1 MVTQHEGVRRLHV
14 AMALYG
20 DLTYDSRVRKEA
32 RTLASH
38 GYDVTVVC
46 LAADDET
53 RDLPTN
59 VKVVVCRAADD
70 TALPGQVNP
79 FRTSS
84 GSRLRSLMGG
94 AGWLRAYAGNL
105 RAWGRSAAAACD
117 AVDIWH
123 AHDLTGLAAV
133 APVTDQTVPIVY
145 DSHELY
151 LETGTAARLPLPAGL
166 LLRRYERRLVS
177 RAAAVITVNDEIA
190 DVLRSRYRPRR
201 IEVVHNCPDPW
212 NPPLVRPDL
221 IRAAARIPM
230 HAPVVLYHGM
240 LTSGRGIEN
249 LMQALEDPRLRGA
262 HLVLM
267 GSGPRRDTYAEVAGS
282 STGRRVHILDPVP
295 PSVLQSWV
303 ASADV
308 GAMPN
313 PGGTLNDRFS
323 TPNKLFECLAAGV
336 PVVASDF
343 ATMRR
348 IVVDNSEGPLGA
360 VCDPSRVEA
369 IAGALHSILELGGAE
384 SEALRQRCF
393 AAARDRWNWQSES
406 ERLLDVYEDLTA
418 LATPRRQVTQPS
430 PT

>member
-1 MVTQHEGVRRLHV
+1 VAQHEGRQRPHV

-46 LAADDET
+46 LAADHEP
-53 RDLPTN
+53 RDLPDS
-59 VKVVVCRAADD
+59 VRVLIREADD
-70 TALPGQVNP
+70 QTALPGQVNP
-79 FRTSS
+79 FRSSTS
-84 GSRLRSLMGG
+84 GRLASLIGG
-94 AGWLRAYAGNL
+94 AGWLRTYVSNL
-105 RAWGRSAAAACD
+105 RAWGRSAAIACG

-133 APVTDQTVPIVY
+133 APVVDRKVPIIY

-151 LETGTAARLPLPAGL
+151 LETGTASRLPLPARM

-177 RAAAVITVNDEIA
+177 SVAAVITVNSEIA
-190 DVLRSRYRPRR
+190 DVLRRLYRPRR
-201 IEVVHNCPDPW
+201 VEVVHNCPDLW
-212 NPPLVRPDL
+212 DPPSVRPDL
-221 IRAAARIPM
+221 LRAAAGIPM
-230 HAPVVLYHGM
+230 HAPVVLYHGR
-240 LTSGRGIEN
+240 LGVGRGIEH
-249 LMQALEDPRLRGA
+249 LIEVLERPGLEQV

-267 GSGPRRDTYAEVAGS
+267 GSGPSRETYLEATRNPQGS
-282 STGRRVHILDPVP
+282 RVHVLDPVP

-313 PGGTLNDRFS
+313 PGRTLNDRFS
-323 TPNKLFECLAAGV
+323 TPNKLFECFAAGV

-348 IVVDNSEGPLGA
+348 IVVDNPEGPLGA
-360 VCDPSRVEA
+360 VCDPSRVED
-369 IAGALHSILELGGAE
+369 IAAALRSVLELEAAEAE
-384 SEALRQRCF
+384 SLRQRCF
-393 AAARDRWNWQSES
+393 RAARDRWNWQLES
-406 ERLLDVYEDLTA
+406 ERLVALYDEVADLVA
-418 LATPRRQVTQPS
+418 SRGPVTQS
-430 PT
+430 GPT